1 MPRWAWLV
9 TAFLLL
15 AGAPALAQTGARPE
29 INTPFQDPDF
39 QSWVER
45 FEHEGREIYDRR
57 HDIVAATGV
66 GPGMVVADIGAGTGL
81 FTLLFAQKVGPQGRV
96 IAVDI
101 SRPFIENI
109 LRRARERGF
118 SQVTGVVNSQTD
130 TGLAPASVDLAFVC
144 DTYHHFEQPGA
155 MLASLR
161 RALKPGGALV
171 IVDFHRIPGASSSW
185 VLSHVRAGK
194 ETVIA
199 EVEAAG
205 FRLVEERPLLRDSY
219 FLRFVPAS

>member
-1 MPRWAWLV
+1 
-9 TAFLLL
+9 
-15 AGAPALAQTGARPE
+15 
-29 INTPFQDPDF
+29 
-39 QSWVER
+39 
-45 FEHEGREIYDRR
+45 
-57 HDIVAATGV
+57 
-66 GPGMVVADIGAGTGL
+66 
-81 FTLLFAQKVGPQGRV
+81 GRV

-194 ETVIA
+194 ETVVA